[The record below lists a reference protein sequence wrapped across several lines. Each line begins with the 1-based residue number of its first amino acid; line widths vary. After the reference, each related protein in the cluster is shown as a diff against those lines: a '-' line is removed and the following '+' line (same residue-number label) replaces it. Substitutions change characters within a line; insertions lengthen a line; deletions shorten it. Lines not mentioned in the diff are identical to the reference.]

1 MLFVGGHTIIVEN
14 AWKFILNIGFWFEN
28 REEWIVDKKKRRIV
42 RVVALVLGVALLA
55 LGFLRGESD
64 VILQKA
70 IFVCYE
76 CIGIG

>member
-1 MLFVGGHTIIVEN
+1 M
-14 AWKFILNIGFWFEN
+14 
-28 REEWIVDKKKRRIV
+28 DKRKRRIV
-42 RVVALVLGVALLA
+42 RVIALL
-55 LGFLRGESD
+55 LGIFLLMIGIWRGETD

>member
-1 MLFVGGHTIIVEN
+1 M
-14 AWKFILNIGFWFEN
+14 
-28 REEWIVDKKKRRIV
+28 VDKKKRRIV